1 MGYSILV
8 VVRYQG
14 WLRTSNL
21 NNDPDALRLL
31 RLFMGV
37 MKAVKSGNFS
47 RVDVLNTRLVARERI
62 GALPSR
68 KSISSLFIVAHV
80 RSLRVAYLP
89 VRCDCVHVSCMHAFE
104 ML

>member
-1 MGYSILV
+1 MFQYVSATPVLGTIGDGSRVGYSILV

-62 GALPSR
+62 GACR
-68 KSISSLFIVAHV
+68 RA
-80 RSLRVAYLP
+80 RVFPL
-89 VRCDCVHVSCMHAFE
+89 CS
-104 ML
+104 